1 MTNPFPFSAN
11 AVLTAAELNQIGEAV
26 SFTPTWESGV
36 TVGNATQ
43 TAHYYELN
51 DMIFLQVDLS
61 LGSTSAITGDVRMA
75 LPINSASTFQQ
86 AARLQGFCYD
96 VSTANYYSVMGT
108 AYTGSAVR
116 IRYVRQGAGANAAL
130 FGFALSSTLPIT
142 WASSD
147 RLVFATSYKRA

>member
-1 MTNPFPFSAN
+1 MTNPFPFVAG
-11 AVLTAAELNQIGEAV
+11 ATLTAAELNQIGEAV

-51 DMIFLQVDLS
+51 DMIFVQVDFA

-75 LPINSASTFQQ
+75 LPINSAGIFDQ
-86 AARLQGFCYD
+86 AANLTGFAYD
-96 VSTANYYSVMGT
+96 ASVAGYFRCMGT
-108 AYTGSAVR
+108 AYTAAAVR
-116 IRYVRQGAGANAAL
+116 IRYNKQSAATALGVFGNA
-130 FGFALSSTLPIT
+130 FSSTAPIT
-142 WASSD
+142 WASTD